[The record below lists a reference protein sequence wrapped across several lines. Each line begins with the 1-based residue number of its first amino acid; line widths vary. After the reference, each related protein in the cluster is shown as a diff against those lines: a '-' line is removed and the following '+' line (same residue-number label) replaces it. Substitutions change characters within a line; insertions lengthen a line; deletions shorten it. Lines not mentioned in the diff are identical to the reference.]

1 MVVKP
6 RLPRGREVNVGCRGE
21 LEVTCESDQ
30 PLLTGLCVSVCF
42 TDGPHFQISGS

>member
-1 MVVKP
+1 MWVA
-6 RLPRGREVNVGCRGE
+6 GE
-21 LEVTCESDQ
+21 SLRSRESDQ